1 MRIKLSKS
9 ALEASGGSAAAA
21 LQAAGVP
28 LKGVHISP
36 SGSVTIRPRQINR
49 SAPARG
55 RPGGPM
61 KAKRGRGSYS
71 RAAAKAV
78 PIA

>member
-36 SGSVTIRPRQINR
+36 SGSVTIRPRQGGR
-49 SAPARG
+49 TAPARG
-55 RPGGPM
+55 RPGGAMRPG
-61 KAKRGRGSYS
+61 KGRGSYN
-71 RAAAKAV
+71 RAQGKAV
-78 PIA
+78 